1 MSLSDLGLLLIIF
14 GFVLAVIAM
23 ILMFARSA
31 RGSGSERGAGL
42 ILIGP
47 IPIVFGTDKQSVKG
61 VIILAIVLILLAL
74 AIFLLFPYFL
84 GR

>member
-1 MSLSDLGLLLIIF
+1 MSIADLGFLLIIF

-23 ILMFARSA
+23 IVMFVRST
-31 RGSGSERGAGL
+31 RGSGSDQGAGL

-47 IPIVFGTDKQSVKG
+47 IPIVFGTDKQSVKA
-61 VIILAIVLILLAL
+61 VLILAIVLILLAL
-74 AIFLLFPYFL
+74 AVFLLFPYFL